1 MSTLPGTSVS
11 LWIDTRSAQRY
22 APLAGDVETDVL
34 VVGAGITGLTAA
46 LLLQQSGRR
55 VTVVEARRIAEG
67 VSGRTTAHVTEAVDA
82 RYRALRSDFGKEGAA
97 LVARSSRASIELIRS
112 LARTVAPRC
121 DFAAVPG
128 FLYTEST
135 DEVDALHDEMEA
147 AGEAGLS
154 VSIAAEAPLP
164 FPVKAAVR
172 FDDQAR
178 FHPRRYLVP
187 IAEQVVRGGGR
198 VVEQTRVLEV
208 EGGTPCRVE
217 TDRGRISAGHVVVAT
232 HSPLSR
238 LFLQTLLAP
247 YRSYVIAFTTES
259 KTGDALFWDTAR
271 PYHYVRRHLAGRE
284 DLVIAGGEDHKV
296 GHEADTTSRYEA
308 LLDWAQTR
316 FGVRSVRYRWSAQTV
331 QPADGLPYVGTT
343 PQSDRVIVATG
354 YGGNG
359 MTFGTVAAILARD
372 LVLGRLNEWAELYST
387 ARVKPLASAKDFV
400 VENADVAARFVTD
413 RLRTAGESSEP
424 RESGEARV
432 VEIGGRR
439 LALRRGRGGQL
450 EALSAVCTH
459 LGCIVSW
466 NAAEESWDCPC
477 HGSRF
482 ALDGSVLDGPA
493 TRPLERVTL
502 APDDASGVDVSDEAG
517 GIPRA

>member
-1 MSTLPGTSVS
+1 M
-11 LWIDTRSAQRY
+11 
-22 APLAGDVETDVL
+22 
-34 VVGAGITGLTAA
+34 
-46 LLLQQSGRR
+46 
-55 VTVVEARRIAEG
+55 
-67 VSGRTTAHVTEAVDA
+67 
-82 RYRALRSDFGKEGAA
+82 
-97 LVARSSRASIELIRS
+97 
-112 LARTVAPRC
+112 
-121 DFAAVPG
+121 
-128 FLYTEST
+128 
-135 DEVDALHDEMEA
+135 
-147 AGEAGLS
+147 
-154 VSIAAEAPLP
+154 
-164 FPVKAAVR
+164 
-172 FDDQAR
+172 
-178 FHPRRYLVP
+178 
-187 IAEQVVRGGGR
+187 
-198 VVEQTRVLEV
+198 
-208 EGGTPCRVE
+208 
-217 TDRGRISAGHVVVAT
+217 
-232 HSPLSR
+232 
-238 LFLQTLLAP
+238 
-247 YRSYVIAFTTES
+247 IAFTTES

-271 PYHYVRRHLAGRE
+271 PYHYVRRHLGGRE

-316 FGVRSVRYRWSAQTV
+316 FGVRSVRYRWSGQTV
-331 QPADGLPYVGTT
+331 EPADGLPYVGTT

-372 LVLGRLNEWAELYST
+372 LVLGRPNEWADLYST

-424 RESGEARV
+424 REPGEARV
-432 VEIGGRR
+432 AEIGGRR

-493 TRPLERVTL
+493 TRPLERVAL
-502 APDDASGVDVSDEAG
+502 APDDASGVDVRDEAD